1 VDHIGQE
8 ELEMETG
15 KNILVVD
22 DNKFLRIA
30 VSKMLSRLGYEVLS
44 ADSGENGLSIFL
56 KNKFHIVLSD
66 YEMPGMDGVAL
77 ACSIKKSSPRA
88 PVVIMT
94 GAGSPCAGK
103 PAEASMLV
111 NVPRLV
117 TAYYTEAPDPS
128 VPEQRV
134 AFGTSGHRG
143 SAFERAFNEWHIL
156 AISQAI
162 CLHREQKKIDGPLF
176 LGMDTHALSVPAH
189 ASALEVL
196 AANGVEVMI
205 AQGDEYTP
213 TPAVSHAIL
222 TYNRGRKTGLADG
235 IVITPS
241 HNPPHDGG
249 FKYNS
254 PNGGPAEPA
263 VTAWIE
269 AKANEFLE
277 NGLVGSKR
285 IPFEKALRAPT
296 THRHDYRTAY
306 ITDLANVI
314 EMDAIRAAKISMGVD
329 PLGGAGVHYWG
340 PIAERYG
347 LNLTVVNEAVD
358 PTFRFM
364 TVDWDGQIRMDPSS
378 PYAMQSLISLKDRF
392 EIAFACDTDHDR
404 HGIVTRSRGLLAPNH
419 YLSVAILYLFQHR
432 PEWRRE
438 AAVGKTVVS
447 SQMID
452 RVTAKL
458 GRKVYEVPVGFKW
471 FVDGLLDGSLGFGG
485 EESAGASFVRLDGSV
500 WTTDK
505 DGIVPALLA
514 AEITARMG
522 RDPGEIYR
530 ELTREFGEPLYDR
543 VEAPAT
549 PEQKAIL
556 EKLSPQQVQIKNL
569 AGEKIQTILTR
580 APGNGAPIGGVK
592 VVAESGWFAARPSGT
607 ENIYKIYAES
617 FLGTDHL
624 RRILEEAQTIV
635 NDALTTAPIPERG

>member
-1 VDHIGQE
+1 
-8 ELEMETG
+8 M
-15 KNILVVD
+15 K
-22 DNKFLRIA
+22 
-30 VSKMLSRLGYEVLS
+30 VSP
-44 ADSGENGLSIFL
+44 F
-56 KNKFHIVLSD
+56 
-66 YEMPGMDGVAL
+66 
-77 ACSIKKSSPRA
+77 
-88 PVVIMT
+88 
-94 GAGSPCAGK
+94 AGR

-117 TAYYTEAPDPS
+117 TAYYTETPDPA
-128 VPEQRV
+128 VPAQRV

-143 SAFERAFNEWHIL
+143 SAFDKAFNEWHIL

-162 CLHREQKKIDGPLF
+162 CLYRERKKIDGPLF
-176 LGMDTHALSVPAH
+176 LGMDTHALSVPAL
-189 ASALEVL
+189 AGALEVL
-196 AANGVEVMI
+196 AANGVEVML

-222 TYNRGRKTGLADG
+222 TYNRGRKTGVADG

-249 FKYNS
+249 FKYNP
-254 PNGGPAEPA
+254 PNGGPAEGD
-263 VTAWIE
+263 VTGWIE
-269 AKANEFLE
+269 AKANEVLE
-277 NGLVGSKR
+277 AGLQGLKR
-285 IPFEKALRAPT
+285 IPLEKALRAST
-296 THRHDYRTAY
+296 THRHDYLTAY
-306 ITDLANVI
+306 INDLGNVLD
-314 EMDAIRAAKISMGVD
+314 MDAIRGAKLKLGVD

-378 PYAMQSLISLKDRF
+378 RYAMQRLIGLKDRF
-392 EIAFACDTDHDR
+392 DIAFACDTDHDR
-404 HGIVTRSRGLLAPNH
+404 HGIVTRGAGLLPPNH

-432 PEWRRE
+432 PKWRKE

-452 RVTAKL
+452 RVTAKV
-458 GRKVYEVPVGFKW
+458 GRKLYEVPVGFKW

-485 EESAGASFVRLDGSV
+485 EESAGASFARLDGAV

-514 AEITARMG
+514 AEITARLG

-530 ELTREFGEPLYDR
+530 ELTREFGEPVYELA
-543 VEAPAT
+543 EAPAT
-549 PEQKAIL
+549 PEQKELLA
-556 EKLSPQQVQIKNL
+556 KLSPQQVKLTEL
-569 AGEKIQTILTR
+569 AGETVQNVLTH
-580 APGNGAPIGGVK
+580 APGNGAPLGGLK
-592 VVAESGWFAARPSGT
+592 VVAKSGWFAARPSGT

-617 FLGTDHL
+617 FRGADHL
-624 RRILEEAQTIV
+624 RRILEEAQRIV
-635 NDALTTAPIPERG
+635 SDALAASPQQPQIPPKPELKEKP